1 MSEEEIDKDSLL
13 EQYKSEYLNRQSNVP
28 EHYFENLESR
38 LMDRISSEKYN
49 SKKTLILLKIPGLY
63 RLLAIAASVL
73 ILISVGIFAFIS
85 TGKTEKSHHQLLATD
100 VDQEI
105 KQLKKEEVQAFLE
118 NEKPFQDTKEKKQT
132 SDVIKSPAP
141 NSDIETIIDIPLYEL
156 KNMDEEEAAI
166 LDDVEI
172 SELLAQLSEVDLSE
186 LKNDIIR

>member
-13 EQYKSEYLNRQSNVP
+13 EQYKSEYLNRQSKTP
-28 EHYFENLESR
+28 DLYFENFESR

-49 SKKTLILLKIPGLY
+49 SKKTLILLKNPGLY

-118 NEKPFQDTKEKKQT
+118 NEKPFQDTKEKKQP
-132 SDVIKSPAP
+132 SEVIKSHAP

-172 SELLAQLSEVDLSE
+172 SELLAQLSEDDLSA